1 MTAAE
6 AARAGSIGLFPGQG
20 SQFVGMGAGLVG
32 RFTEA
37 AAVFDEA
44 SDAIDT
50 DLRALCWQS
59 SATEL
64 AATENAQL
72 AIAVCSVAAWR
83 VWTANRH
90 DAEPEAVAGHSVGA
104 LPAAMASGHLTVRDG
119 IRLVRTRAQLMGG
132 VPRTGSMLAVSV
144 TSDTMLQDVLAS
156 ADRFSLDIAARNGA
170 RQIVLSG
177 SVVGVEAAK
186 AYFGARSRSLDVS
199 NGFHSRV
206 MDPVVDAWS
215 QAVAEAAFA
224 DGDGP
229 DGEGSDGAG
238 PAYVASTTGLV
249 ASTTADVTRDL
260 ITGLRRTVRW
270 DLVIGDATRAR
281 WITFGP
287 GGALARFGRG
297 LVRADDITNVDDS
310 FVGASSV
317 SASSSGASSAER
329 RAHAR

>member
-6 AARAGSIGLFPGQG
+6 ATHSGSIGLFPGQG
-20 SQFVGMGAGLVG
+20 SQFVGMGSGLVG
-32 RFTEA
+32 RFAEA

-59 SATEL
+59 SAAEL

-104 LPAAMASGHLTVRDG
+104 LPAAMASGHLTLRDG
-119 IRLVRTRAQLMGG
+119 IRLVRTRARLMGG

-215 QAVAEAAFA
+215 DAVAEAAFS
-224 DGDGP
+224 DGEGP
-229 DGEGSDGAG
+229 DGEG
-238 PAYVASTTGLV
+238 PAYVASTTGRI
-249 ASTTADVTRDL
+249 ASNTADVTRDL

-310 FVGASSV
+310 FVGV
-317 SASSSGASSAER
+317 SSATSSTVDR

>member
-83 VWTANRH
+83 VWIASRRG
-90 DAEPEAVAGHSVGA
+90 AEPEAVAGHSVGA
-104 LPAAMASGHLTVRDG
+104 LPAAMASGHLALRDG
-119 IRLVRTRAQLMGG
+119 MRLVRTRAQLMGG

-177 SVVGVEAAK
+177 SIGGVEAAK
-186 AYFGARSRSLDVS
+186 AYFGARSRTLDVS

-215 QAVAEAAFA
+215 RAVADAAFI
-224 DGDGP
+224 DGD
-229 DGEGSDGAG
+229 G
-238 PAYVASTTGLV
+238 PAYVASTTGRT
-249 ASTTADVTRDL
+249 ASNTADVTRDL
-260 ITGLRRTVRW
+260 IAGLRRTVRW
-270 DLVIGDATRAR
+270 DLVIGDATRTR

-310 FVGASSV
+310 FVADSSV
-317 SASSSGASSAER
+317 DR

>member
-83 VWTANRH
+83 VWIASRRG
-90 DAEPEAVAGHSVGA
+90 AEPEAVAGHSVGA
-104 LPAAMASGHLTVRDG
+104 LPAAMASGHLALRDG
-119 IRLVRTRAQLMGG
+119 MRLVRTRAQLMGG

-177 SVVGVEAAK
+177 SIGGVEAAK
-186 AYFGARSRSLDVS
+186 AYFGARSRTLDVS

-215 QAVAEAAFA
+215 RAVADAVFV
-224 DGDGP
+224 DGD
-229 DGEGSDGAG
+229 G
-238 PAYVASTTGLV
+238 PAYVASTTGRT
-249 ASTTADVTRDL
+249 ASNTADVTRDL
-260 ITGLRRTVRW
+260 NAGLRRTVRW
-270 DLVIGDATRAR
+270 DLVIGDATRTR

-310 FVGASSV
+310 FVADSSV
-317 SASSSGASSAER
+317 DR

>member
-1 MTAAE
+1 MTAAD
-6 AARAGSIGLFPGQG
+6 ATRTGSIGLFPGQG

-37 AAVFDEA
+37 AEVFDEA

-59 SATEL
+59 SAAEL

-83 VWTANRH
+83 VWTVSRH
-90 DAEPEAVAGHSVGA
+90 DAEPDAVAGHSVGA
-104 LPAAMASGHLTVRDG
+104 LSAAMASGHLTLRDG

-132 VPRTGSMLAVSV
+132 VARTGSMLAVSV
-144 TSDTMLQDVLAS
+144 TSDTMLQDVLAN
-156 ADRFSLDIAARNGA
+156 ADRFSLDIAARNGS

-177 SVVGVEAAK
+177 SIEGVEAAK
-186 AYFGARSRSLDVS
+186 AYFGGRSRALDVS

-206 MDPVVDAWS
+206 MDPVLDDWS
-215 QAVAEAAFA
+215 RAVAEAPFS
-224 DGDGP
+224 DE
-229 DGEGSDGAG
+229 EGSDGVG
-238 PAYVASTTGLV
+238 PAYVASTTGRT
-249 ASTTADVTRDL
+249 ASNAADVKHDL
-260 ITGLRRTVRW
+260 ITGLRNTVRW
-270 DLVIGDATRAR
+270 DLVIGDATRTR

-297 LVRADDITNVDDS
+297 LVKTDDITNVDDS
-310 FVGASSV
+310 FAADSSV
-317 SASSSGASSAER
+317 RYSSVDR
-329 RAHAR
+329 RTHAR

>member
-6 AARAGSIGLFPGQG
+6 ATHSGSIGLFPGQG

-32 RFTEA
+32 RFVEA

-59 SATEL
+59 SAAEL

-104 LPAAMASGHLTVRDG
+104 LPAAMASGHLTLRDG

-144 TSDTMLQDVLAS
+144 TSDTMLQDVLAN

-170 RQIVLSG
+170 RQVVLSG
-177 SVVGVEAAK
+177 SVGGVEAAK
-186 AYFGARSRSLDVS
+186 AYFGARSRALDVS

-215 QAVAEAAFA
+215 DAVAEAAFS
-224 DGDGP
+224 
-229 DGEGSDGAG
+229 DGEGADGEG
-238 PAYVASTTGLV
+238 PAYVSSTTGRV
-249 ASTTADVTRDL
+249 ASNTADVTRDL

>member
-1 MTAAE
+1 MTAAD
-6 AARAGSIGLFPGQG
+6 ATLTGSIGLFPGQG
-20 SQFVGMGAGLVG
+20 SQVVGMGAGLVG

-37 AAVFDEA
+37 AEVFDEA

-59 SATEL
+59 SAAEL

-83 VWTANRH
+83 VWAANRH

-104 LPAAMASGHLTVRDG
+104 LPAAMASGHLALRDG
-119 IRLVRTRAQLMGG
+119 MRLVRTRAQLMGG

-144 TSDTMLQDVLAS
+144 TSDTMLQDVLAN

-177 SVVGVEAAK
+177 SIGGVEAAK
-186 AYFGARSRSLDVS
+186 AYFGARSRTLDVS

-215 QAVAEAAFA
+215 RAVADAVFV
-224 DGDGP
+224 DGD
-229 DGEGSDGAG
+229 G
-238 PAYVASTTGLV
+238 PAYVASTTGRT
-249 ASTTADVTRDL
+249 ASNTADVTRDL
-260 ITGLRRTVRW
+260 NAGLRRTVRW
-270 DLVIGDATRAR
+270 DLVIGDATRTR

-287 GGALARFGRG
+287 GGALGRFGRK
-297 LVRADDITNVDDS
+297 LIRVDDITNVDDS
-310 FVGASSV
+310 FVGDTSVGHSSV
-317 SASSSGASSAER
+317 DR

>member
-1 MTAAE
+1 MTAAD
-6 AARAGSIGLFPGQG
+6 ATRTSSIGLFPGQG
-20 SQFVGMGAGLVG
+20 SQFVGMGAGLAG
-32 RFTEA
+32 RFAEA

-83 VWTANRH
+83 VWTAGRH
-90 DAEPEAVAGHSVGA
+90 GSEPAAVAGHSVGA
-104 LPAAMASGHLTVRDG
+104 LPAAMASGHLALRDG

-144 TSDTMLQDVLAS
+144 TSDTMLQDVLS
-156 ADRFSLDIAARNGA
+156 NADRFSLDVAARNGA

-177 SVVGVEAAK
+177 SIGGVDAAK
-186 AYFGARSRSLDVS
+186 AYFGARSRTLDVS

-215 QAVAEAAFA
+215 RAVADTAFA
-224 DGDGP
+224 DGD
-229 DGEGSDGAG
+229 G
-238 PAYVASTTGLV
+238 PAYVASTTGRM
-249 ASTTADVTRDL
+249 ASNTADVTRDL

-270 DLVIGDATRAR
+270 DLVIGDATRNR

-297 LVRADDITNVDDS
+297 LIRADDITNVDDS
-310 FVGASSV
+310 FVADSSV
-317 SASSSGASSAER
+317 DR

>member
-83 VWTANRH
+83 VWIASRRG
-90 DAEPEAVAGHSVGA
+90 AEPEAVAGHSVGA
-104 LPAAMASGHLTVRDG
+104 LPAAMASGHLALRDG
-119 IRLVRTRAQLMGG
+119 MRLVRTRAQLMGG

-177 SVVGVEAAK
+177 SIGGVEAAK
-186 AYFGARSRSLDVS
+186 AYFGARSRTLDVS

-215 QAVAEAAFA
+215 RAVADAVFV
-224 DGDGP
+224 DGD
-229 DGEGSDGAG
+229 G
-238 PAYVASTTGLV
+238 PAYVASTTGRT
-249 ASTTADVTRDL
+249 ASNTADVTRDL
-260 ITGLRRTVRW
+260 NAGLRRTVRW
-270 DLVIGDATRAR
+270 DLVIGDATRTR

-287 GGALARFGRG
+287 GGALGRFGRK
-297 LVRADDITNVDDS
+297 LIRVDDITNVDDS
-310 FVGASSV
+310 FVGDTSV
-317 SASSSGASSAER
+317 GHSFVDR

>member
-59 SATEL
+59 SAAGL

-83 VWTANRH
+83 VWAANRH

-104 LPAAMASGHLTVRDG
+104 LPAAMASGHLALRDG
-119 IRLVRTRAQLMGG
+119 MRLVRTRAQLMGG

-144 TSDTMLQDVLAS
+144 TSDTMLQDVLAN

-177 SVVGVEAAK
+177 SIGGVEAAK
-186 AYFGARSRSLDVS
+186 AYFGARSRTLDVS

-215 QAVAEAAFA
+215 RAVADAVFV
-224 DGDGP
+224 DGD
-229 DGEGSDGAG
+229 G
-238 PAYVASTTGLV
+238 PAYVASTTGRT
-249 ASTTADVTRDL
+249 ASNTADVTRDL
-260 ITGLRRTVRW
+260 NAGLRRTVRW
-270 DLVIGDATRAR
+270 DLVIGDATRTR

-310 FVGASSV
+310 FVGDTSV
-317 SASSSGASSAER
+317 GHSFVDR

>member
-83 VWTANRH
+83 VWTASRR

-104 LPAAMASGHLTVRDG
+104 LPAAMASGHLALRDG
-119 IRLVRTRAQLMGG
+119 MRLVRTRAQLMGG

-144 TSDTMLQDVLAS
+144 TSDTMLQDVLAN

-177 SVVGVEAAK
+177 SIGGVEAAK
-186 AYFGARSRSLDVS
+186 AYFGARSRTLDVS

-215 QAVAEAAFA
+215 RAVADAVFV
-224 DGDGP
+224 DGD
-229 DGEGSDGAG
+229 G
-238 PAYVASTTGLV
+238 PAYVASTTGRT
-249 ASTTADVTRDL
+249 ASNTADVTRDL
-260 ITGLRRTVRW
+260 NAGLRRTVRW
-270 DLVIGDATRAR
+270 DLVIGDATRTR

-287 GGALARFGRG
+287 GGALGRFGRK
-297 LVRADDITNVDDS
+297 LIRVDDITNVDDS
-310 FVGASSV
+310 FVGDTSVGHSSV
-317 SASSSGASSAER
+317 DR